1 MHEMAITQSMV
12 DLVLDEA
19 RKGGARRVTRINLV
33 LGELSGVVGDCVQFY
48 FGLMSKD
55 TIAEG
60 AAIVFSTVATKAKCR
75 QCSRVFEVKESDWI
89 CPDCHSVGVDL
100 VAGNELFVES
110 IEVE

>member
-1 MHEMAITQSMV
+1 MHEMAVTQSMV

-19 RKGGARRVTRINLV
+19 KKGGARKVKKINLV

-60 AAIVFSTVATKAKCR
+60 ATISFSTVSTQARCR
-75 QCSRVFEVKESDWI
+75 QCTKVFEVKESDWI
-89 CPDCHSVGVDL
+89 CPECRSVGVDL

>member
-1 MHEMAITQSMV
+1 MHELAVTQSMV
-12 DLVLDEA
+12 NLVLEEA
-19 RKGGARRVTRINLV
+19 RKGNASKVKKVNLV

-60 AAIVFSTVATKAKCR
+60 AIISFSTVPTQARCRECAK
-75 QCSRVFEVKESDWI
+75 VFEVKDSDWL
-89 CPDCHSVGVDL
+89 CPECHSISVEL